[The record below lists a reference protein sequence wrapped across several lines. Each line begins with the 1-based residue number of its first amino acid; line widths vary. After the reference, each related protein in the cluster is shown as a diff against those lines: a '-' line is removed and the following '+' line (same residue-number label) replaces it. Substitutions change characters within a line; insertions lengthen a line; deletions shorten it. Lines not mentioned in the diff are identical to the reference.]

1 MLPTQTNQ
9 SLENSYNKTILTIE
23 SCKTENQ
30 LEGAS
35 RMVKNFKNLYKKI
48 GYPKTLS
55 YSLDETL
62 KQQYIFSSLTSF
74 SSKILIASGN
84 Q

>member
-1 MLPTQTNQ
+1 MKNP
-9 SLENSYNKTILTIE
+9 SLENSYNKTISVIE

-35 RMVKNFKNLYKKI
+35 RMVKNFKNLYKKV
-48 GYPKTLS
+48 GYPKVLL

-62 KQQYIFSSLTSF
+62 KQQYIITRCQL
-74 SSKILIASGN
+74 
-84 Q
+84 